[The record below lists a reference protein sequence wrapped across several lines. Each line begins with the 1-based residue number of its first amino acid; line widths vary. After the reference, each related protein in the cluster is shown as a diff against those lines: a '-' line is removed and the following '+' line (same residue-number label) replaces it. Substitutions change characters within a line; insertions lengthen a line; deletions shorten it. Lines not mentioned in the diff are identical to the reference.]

1 MKTCK
6 NVVALTGLALAVGVF
21 LTPMSA
27 DAGRFRGTGG
37 GSGTY
42 LVDTNGDGIGDSRP
56 TPGTGAGANATAF
69 VDANADGVCDTLAA
83 GGTQQLDGSG
93 ASTRGARTRRGRQ

>member
-6 NVVALTGLALAVGVF
+6 NIVAVTGLALAIGVF

-27 DAGRFRGTGG
+27 DAGRFRGAGG
-37 GSGTY
+37 GSGAY

-56 TPGTGAGANATAF
+56 TPGSGTGVNATAF
-69 VDANADGVCDTLAA
+69 VDANEDGVCDTMAA
-83 GGTQQLDGSG
+83 GGTQLLDGSG
-93 ASTRGARTRRGRQ
+93 AMARGARSRTGRR